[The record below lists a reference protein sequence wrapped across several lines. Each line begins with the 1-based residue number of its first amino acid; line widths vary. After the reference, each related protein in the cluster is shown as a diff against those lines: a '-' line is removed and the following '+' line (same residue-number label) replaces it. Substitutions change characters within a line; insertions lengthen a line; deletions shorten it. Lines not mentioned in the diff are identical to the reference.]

1 MKKYTGIANIS
12 QNIQAPADCA
22 QYAKI
27 PETPRI
33 PAHHDFSGACVHWGD
48 VWYKTFDGQVFGYG
62 GEGPFTL
69 FTTQAKG

>member
-1 MKKYTGIANIS
+1 MTTNK
-12 QNIQAPADCA
+12 QNLQAPADCA